1 MVVRYQV
8 RLLLFLRLLL
18 ILRFSRL
25 RLLHFLFL
33 FFFFLFH
40 FFCLFKGFIVAF
52 LFYILRFRLL
62 PVFRSVHLVR
72 RKHFRVCR
80 RVFQQIL
87 DDRQHRIR
95 HVRRHPVEAEAC
107 RLLALAV
114 EVPEEVVHHVPVAVE
129 AQEVLRVF
137 RLCRSRLRIALAVQ
151 PGYYADFARL
161 LVADDQHVFLVFLFL
176 FHFSLIFT
184 VRFFVV

>member
-1 MVVRYQV
+1 MSFSERLSLSALAQFRPVHLVIRYQV

-72 RKHFRVCR
+72 REHFRVCR

-87 DDRQHRIR
+87 DDRQH
-95 HVRRHPVEAEAC
+95 
-107 RLLALAV
+107 
-114 EVPEEVVHHVPVAVE
+114 
-129 AQEVLRVF
+129 
-137 RLCRSRLRIALAVQ
+137 RIALAVQ

-176 FHFSLIFT
+176 FHFRCF
-184 VRFFVV
+184 